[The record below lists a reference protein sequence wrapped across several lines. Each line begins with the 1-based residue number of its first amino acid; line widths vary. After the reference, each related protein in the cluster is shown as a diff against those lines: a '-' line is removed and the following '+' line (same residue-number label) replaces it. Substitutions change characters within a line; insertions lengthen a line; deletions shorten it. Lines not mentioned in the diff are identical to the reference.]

1 MADIAH
7 SVYSAS
13 SSKRWMKCPASIRMS
28 KGVKSTTSDAAE
40 LGTAAHELG
49 EFCLQ
54 TGCNTYD
61 CIGMVFNKHVVDA
74 MMCDAV
80 QLYVGHIR
88 VICKKNGVNPMLE
101 ERVVMSSVG
110 SDVFGTSDCIIVIGS
125 LLIVL
130 DYKHGFATVE
140 VKDNSQAIFY
150 AVATL
155 DTLELWDTVTII
167 DTTIIQPRA
176 DHVDGAIRTH
186 SYNIADMI
194 HWQDK
199 FKKAVELARR
209 KDNYT
214 LASDSCYYCPAR
226 ATCRARM
233 QRTIDIVGGDKPLL
247 ELNEDELVVIY
258 RETSS
263 INAHLKAVGERIINL
278 AREGKKIKD
287 YKLVSAISRASCP
300 DPDGFIEAALASN
313 PKLKVEDIST
323 RKPIG
328 MTAAKKIGVKPEVV
342 NKYFVKPPASTTL
355 VPVTNSRAAIS
366 TGSAKGVFEPIAVNT
381 PSTNGVFSKIK

>member
-1 MADIAH
+1 MAGIAH

-28 KGVKSTTSDAAE
+28 KGINSGTSEAAE

-49 EFCLQ
+49 EFCLK
-54 TGCNTYD
+54 TGCNSYD
-61 CIGMVFNKHVVDA
+61 CIGMTFNKHVVDA
-74 MMCDAV
+74 EMCDAV

-88 VICKKNGVNPMLE
+88 VICTKNNVNPKLE
-101 ERVVMSSVG
+101 ERVVMTSVG
-110 SDVFGTSDCIIVIGS
+110 NDVFGTSDCIIIIGS
-125 LLIVL
+125 LLMVL
-130 DYKHGFATVE
+130 DYKHGFVTVE
-140 VKDNSQAIFY
+140 VKNNSQAIFY

-155 DTLELWDTVTII
+155 DTLDLWDVITTI
-167 DTTIIQPRA
+167 DTAIIQPRA

-186 SYNIADMI
+186 QYNIVDMI
-194 HWQDK
+194 HWQAK

-209 KDNYT
+209 TDNYT

-247 ELNEDELVVIY
+247 ELNEDELVAIF

-263 INAHLKAVGERIINL
+263 INAHLKAVGERIVEI
-278 AREGKKIKD
+278 ARAGKQIKE

-300 DPDGFIEAALASN
+300 EPEAFIEAALASN

-328 MTAAKKIGVKPEVV
+328 MTAAKKIGVSPALV

-381 PSTNGVFSKIK
+381 PSTNGVFGKIS